1 MPTYGYIRT
10 SRDQEPGH
18 PGSDPHVQRRQ
29 LVEAGV
35 DPARI
40 YADVAAS
47 GAKDYNSRDQW
58 HVLDQQLAQ
67 GDVLVV
73 AAIDRLGRRYLET
86 MWAIYDLQRRGIRL
100 RSLADNE
107 VQWTKY
113 LDADPDSPEAFMGNV
128 LASMA
133 AYVASQ
139 ERQNISR
146 RTRAGLQAARAKGVE
161 LGRPRR
167 LTGEQLIA
175 IRQDVEEGMPVAAVA
190 RKYRRAQ
197 VHAPQHPGPDGMR
210 WVRATP
216 SSRTPGPSQNW
227 TWPLDGPDRRRAVGH
242 GPRAQD
248 GGKGPDLGGPRVGR
262 KKTGPL
268 KRILRGRLHAD
279 RR

>member
-18 PGSDPHVQRRQ
+18 PGSDPQVQRRQ
-29 LVEAGV
+29 LVEA
-35 DPARI
+35 
-40 YADVAAS
+40 DVATS

-86 MWAIYDLQRRGIRL
+86 MWAIYDLQRSGIRL
-100 RSLADNE
+100 RSLADSE
-107 VQWTKY
+107 VQWTRY

-146 RTRAGLQAARAKGVE
+146 RTRAGLDAAREKGVE

-167 LTGEQLIA
+167 LNDEQLIA
-175 IRQDVEEGMPVAAVA
+175 IRQDVEEGMPVAAQGA
-190 RKYRRAQ
+190 QLLLRKVPGAPSPLGLQEAQSLNLRQNILWREVGNSPVSALESISRPAPGSIFNSPLERAWYRFFCR
-197 VHAPQHPGPDGMR
+197 
-210 WVRATP
+210 
-216 SSRTPGPSQNW
+216 
-227 TWPLDGPDRRRAVGH
+227 
-242 GPRAQD
+242 
-248 GGKGPDLGGPRVGR
+248 
-262 KKTGPL
+262 
-268 KRILRGRLHAD
+268 
-279 RR
+279 